1 MAMSTSQ
8 PAPPVRAAFLHSQE
22 METFSYPRD
31 CPFRTDRAAR
41 TRSILASFG
50 LLTGTH
56 RREVAPRPAGR
67 EVLETFHIP
76 EYLDALQDAAAGH
89 LTIEAL
95 HMGIGTADCPVF
107 RGMYAYADLA
117 CGATV
122 QGADLLLAGEVDVAF
137 NPSGG
142 YHHAH
147 AERAAG
153 FCYLNDV
160 VLGCDRLARAGR
172 RVLFLDVDAHH
183 SDGVQEAFY
192 ARDDVMVISLHQNGK
207 TLFPGTG
214 FEEDIGTGQG
224 EGYSVNLPLPPGT
237 YDEAYLR
244 VVREV
249 VLPLIGAYKPD
260 VIALEVGMDC
270 LVGDPLVNLSLT
282 NNAYADVVHAVRAFG
297 RPILAVGGGGYHADN
312 TARGWALVWSVL
324 CGDDDTQDL
333 MAGLGGVLLE
343 STDHVAGLRDRAQ
356 VVEPGVRKRVD
367 AELDAAVR
375 KVKQCVFKYHGL

>member
-1 MAMSTSQ
+1 MAMPISQ
-8 PAPPVRAAFLHSQE
+8 PKPPVRAAFLHSQDIE
-22 METFSYPRD
+22 RYHYPAD
-31 CPFRTDRAAR
+31 CPFRTERSAR

-50 LLTGTH
+50 LLTGEH

-67 EVLETFHIP
+67 EVLETFHTC
-76 EYLDALQDAAAGH
+76 EYLDALQDAAGGH

-107 RGMYAYADLA
+107 HDMYAYADLT

-122 QGADLLLAGEVDVAF
+122 QAADLLLAGEVDVAF

-142 YHHAH
+142 MHHAH

-153 FCYLNDV
+153 FCYMNDV
-160 VLGCDRLARAGR
+160 VFGCDRLAGAGK
-172 RVLFLDVDAHH
+172 RVFFLDIDAHH

-192 ARDDVMVISLHQNGK
+192 ERSDVMVVSLHQNGR

-214 FEEDIGTGQG
+214 FEQDIGTGDG
-224 EGYSVNLPLPPGT
+224 AGYSVNVPLPVGT
-237 YDEAYLR
+237 YDGAYLR
-244 VVREV
+244 AVREV
-249 VLPLIGAYKPD
+249 VLPLIDAYKPD

-270 LVGDPLVNLSLT
+270 LAGDPLVNLSLT
-282 NNAYADVVHAVRAFG
+282 NNAYADVVHAMRAFG

-324 CGDDDTQDL
+324 CGDDDEQDL

-343 STDHVAGLRDRAQ
+343 STDHVGGLRDRAL
-356 VVEPGVRKRVD
+356 VVDPAVRERVD
-367 AELDAAVR
+367 AELDAVVR
-375 KVKQCVFKYHGL
+375 KVKDCVFKYHGL